1 MKSEQIVTNLNILT
15 FYSVGIVIDTTNNK
29 QLRDV
34 MILYLFVGVIV
45 LGLIVFVAASIMTI
59 QKSNAEMQNLV
70 K

>member
-1 MKSEQIVTNLNILT
+1 
-15 FYSVGIVIDTTNNK
+15 
-29 QLRDV
+29 

-59 QKSNAEMQNLV
+59 QKSNAEMQNLA